1 MSTPKEKI
9 AIRDTR
15 YATLEKEMQADV
27 ASVEYSELHIQQKK
41 IEVNRFLTDYHT
53 RMLSVAYEY
62 DDPKGIRLHTTNLK
76 KHSLRYN
83 LYNAVQQAFDRAA
96 TNAQTGYE
104 HTLALFNYHHNM
116 MEVAM
121 ECSDEETTRGHK
133 EKRYLANEELKIH
146 TRYLRERDK

>member
-1 MSTPKEKI
+1 MSTPKEKV

-27 ASVEYSELHIQQKK
+27 ASVEYSELPTQQKK
-41 IEVNRFLTDYHT
+41 IEVNRLLTCYHAN
-53 RMLSVAYEY
+53 MLSVTYEY
-62 DDPKGIRLHTTNLK
+62 DDPKGIRLHTTSLK
-76 KHSLRYN
+76 RYSLRYN

-121 ECSDEETTRGHK
+121 ECSDEETARDHK
-133 EKRYLANEELKIH
+133 EKRYQANEELKVH
-146 TRYLRERDK
+146 TRYLREGGK